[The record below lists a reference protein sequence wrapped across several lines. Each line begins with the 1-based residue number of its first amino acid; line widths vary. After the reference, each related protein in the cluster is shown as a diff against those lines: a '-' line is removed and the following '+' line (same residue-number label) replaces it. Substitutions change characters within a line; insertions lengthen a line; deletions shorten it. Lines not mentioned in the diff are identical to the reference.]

1 MAQSRRNKSLVVAL
15 YVNAALL
22 FAILAVLLA
31 RPGTPSLTPAA
42 FAAPL
47 GQPIA
52 GGGTLYLMPAQFS
65 PQTYGAYVMD
75 IDKQTLVAYQFYPG
89 EKQLRFVAA
98 RKFSHDLRMTEFN
111 TIPPVEDVKKMI
123 EAQDAGIRGQ
133 QPDKVPLK
141 PQVDPDGQK

>member
-1 MAQSRRNKSLVVAL
+1 MASSRRNKSLVVAL

-22 FAILAVLLA
+22 FAILAVMLA
-31 RPGTPSLTPAA
+31 RPGSPALTQAA
-42 FAAPL
+42 FGAPL

-133 QPDKVPLK
+133 QPDKLPLK
-141 PQVDPDGQK
+141 PQDDPDKK

>member
-15 YVNAALL
+15 YVNAAIL
-22 FAILAVLLA
+22 FAILAVIVA
-31 RPGTPSLTPAA
+31 RPGGVSLTPSA

-65 PQTYGAYVMD
+65 PNTFGAYVMD

-98 RKFSHDLRMTEFN
+98 RRFSHDLRMTEFN

-133 QPDKVPLK
+133 QPDKIQLK
-141 PQVDPDGQK
+141 PQDDPDKK

>member
-1 MAQSRRNKSLVVAL
+1 MAQSRRNKSLIVAL
-15 YVNAALL
+15 YVNAAML
-22 FAILAVLLA
+22 FALLAVMVS
-31 RPGTPSLTPAA
+31 RPGGPSVVPSA
-42 FAAPL
+42 FGAPL

-133 QPDKVPLK
+133 QPDKIQLK
-141 PQVDPDGQK
+141 PQDDPDKK

>member
-1 MAQSRRNKSLVVAL
+1 MAQPNRSKSLVVAL
-15 YVNAALL
+15 YVNAAIL
-22 FAILAVLLA
+22 FAILAVMLS
-31 RPGTPSLTPAA
+31 RPGSPSFVPSAYG
-42 FAAPL
+42 APL

-65 PQTYGAYVMD
+65 PNTFGAYVMD

-89 EKQLRFVAA
+89 EKQMRFVAA

-133 QPDKVPLK
+133 QPEKIQLK
-141 PQVDPDGQK
+141 PQDDPDGQK

>member
-1 MAQSRRNKSLVVAL
+1 MAQPRRNKSLVVAL
-15 YVNAALL
+15 YLNATIL
-22 FAILAVLLA
+22 FAILAVMLS
-31 RPGTPSLTPAA
+31 RPGAPGLLPSA
-42 FAAPL
+42 FGAPL

-98 RKFSHDLRMTEFN
+98 RRFSHDLRMTEFN

-123 EAQDAGIRGQ
+123 EAQDAGIRGL
-133 QPDKVPLK
+133 QPEKIPLK
-141 PQVDPDGQK
+141 PQDDPDGKK

>member
-15 YVNAALL
+15 YLNAALL
-22 FAILAVLLA
+22 FGILAVMVA
-31 RPGTPSLTPAA
+31 KPGMPSLVPSAYG
-42 FAAPL
+42 APL
-47 GQPIA
+47 AQPIA

-65 PQTYGAYVMD
+65 QSQFGAYLMD

-98 RKFSHDLRMTEFN
+98 RKFSHDLRVTEFN

-133 QPDKVPLK
+133 QPDKIPLK
-141 PQVDPDGQK
+141 GQDDPDKK

>member
-1 MAQSRRNKSLVVAL
+1 MAQYRRNRSLVVAL
-15 YVNAALL
+15 YVNASLL

-42 FAAPL
+42 FGAPL

-98 RKFSHDLRMTEFN
+98 RRFSHDLRMTEFN

-123 EAQDAGIRGQ
+123 EAQDAGIRGL
-133 QPDKVPLK
+133 QPNKLPLK
-141 PQVDPDGQK
+141 PQDDPDKK

>member
-1 MAQSRRNKSLVVAL
+1 MIYGSGGKD
-15 YVNAALL
+15 
-22 FAILAVLLA
+22 
-31 RPGTPSLTPAA
+31 G
-42 FAAPL
+42 APL

-133 QPDKVPLK
+133 QPDKVLLK
-141 PQVDPDGQK
+141 PQDDPDGKK